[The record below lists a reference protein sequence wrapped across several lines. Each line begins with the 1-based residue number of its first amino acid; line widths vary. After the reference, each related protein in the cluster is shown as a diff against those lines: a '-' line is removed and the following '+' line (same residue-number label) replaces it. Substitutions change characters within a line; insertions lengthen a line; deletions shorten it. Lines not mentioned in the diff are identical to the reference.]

1 MSIFTIHSSFGQ
13 TTVNFELENSGY
25 TLSGDATGSGTT
37 DLFNRTSSSGF
48 GGNNTF
54 FMAYEDFNGLN
65 PSTLTINQIN
75 ISGST
80 SFNMAID
87 LLTPNT
93 LDWDIADQVI
103 VSYSIDGGTFVQWFA
118 IESIPDGDNFN
129 APAAL
134 DLNNDGDGDSGQELP
149 AITDSASAGV
159 SNTFQTFNI
168 PNVAL
173 SGNSTLDIKFDFYGL
188 TSGDEGIYID
198 NIVISNSSGNVG
210 PSISSISNSPM
221 TPTSSDMV
229 TVSADFTDADGIA
242 SATLRWGTTSGNLT
256 NSVSMSNTSG
266 NTYTGSIP
274 SQADGTTVYYT
285 VEATDSNASPET
297 TVSSENNY
305 NVINPIITTIPYT
318 IDFTSNNPELNNWS
332 YQSVSGSQNWSWAN
346 GTGAQMNAFS
356 GSCQINE
363 DWLISPVFDF
373 STTLGENISFTID
386 ENFDGTTLE
395 VLYSTDYSGTG
406 DPNTATWNSIG
417 SYTEDMVVTSNTLAS
432 INASS
437 VYIAFKY
444 EFVTG
449 SCSRWTVENFNIRE
463 TYTWTGTM
471 NNNWAIAANWDFNT
485 VPTPDVNT
493 IIPNTSITNY
503 PTINSATTVNSIHI
517 ESGASLIA
525 NATIGGNVTYSRN
538 CPTNNWYLI
547 SSPVAGETVQ
557 DFIDNHTLAT
567 GTVSTNNLGLAPYN
581 NTGTTAWSYYQNGA
595 TTADNFV
602 SGRGF
607 SVKLA
612 SAGDISFTGTINS
625 SNVQYRINT
634 GGRNN
639 FNLFGNPFTSYINS
653 NTLVSLTANSNLLSE
668 ETVWLWNGTDYVAY
682 NMANG
687 TIEIAP
693 GQGFFVESSTNGDLT
708 FETSNQSHQ
717 STDTFLREV
726 PKSSFELFVENAGNK
741 KGTKVFYIDGK
752 TKGFDNGYDSKLF
765 GGVDYDFAIYTELLN
780 DNDGRHLAIQ
790 SLPST
795 DIETMIIPIGLIA
808 EANKEI
814 TFSIAE
820 TNLPS
825 GVNIY
830 LEDRKNNTFTNLSE
844 GNHTITLKNA
854 SNGIGQ
860 FYIRTSAKSLS
871 NEDLEEN
878 TSNISIYSSNNKEI
892 TITGLQNRA
901 NLKVFSVLGE
911 ELADTNINSN
921 GVSKISLASL
931 ATGVYVIKLNSESVN
946 ITKKIILE

>member
-1 MSIFTIHSSFGQ
+1 MKNNYALILFLMSIFTTFSNYSQTTLKFQDFEGGTDDWTNTINPTTYNTSGDVWANVSSLGGNVTTSQNGSSFWGMRDLNNPNGGG
-13 TTVNFELENSGY
+13 NFDHTITFDNV
-25 TLSGDATGSGTT
+25 DI
-37 DLFNRTSSSGF
+37 SSSNGVSISF
-48 GGNNTF
+48 YYITDGYDSADNLSVEIFHDDVSQGEVNLDKNTDAWTEFTASVPDAVNNVR
-54 FMAYEDFNGLN
+54 
-65 PSTLTINQIN
+65 LTIIARQDG
-75 ISGST
+75 GSDYAGVDNFKITEASTNPTVTFDSNTSTENETDT
-80 SFNMAID
+80 SFNTLIPVTFTNYSADVTINVTVDGSSTAEAGDYTLNTSSLTFTSNGTQNISLDINDDVDFEPETLILNIGVTSGSADIIRSQHTITINDDD
-87 LLTPNT
+87 LPIVINE
-93 LDWDIADQVI
+93 INAD
-103 VSYSIDGGTFVQWFA
+103 
-118 IESIPDGDNFN
+118 PDSTNGDAN
-129 APAAL
+129 
-134 DLNNDGDGDSGQELP
+134 GDGDSDTTEDEFVEIYNISGGPLDISGWVLADGASDRHVFPNGTIIP
-149 AITDSASAGV
+149 ADETIVVFGGGTPVTVPGLVQTASTGSLGLNNTGDTITIKDESNNNIIVLTYGSAGSNQSIARNPDLTGSFVNHSNITSNPVLYSPGRDNTDNILFASTIKWSGVTDSDWNTASNWV
-159 SNTFQTFNI
+159 
-168 PNVAL
+168 
-173 SGNSTLDIKFDFYGL
+173 D
-188 TSGDEGIYID
+188 
-198 NIVISNSSGNVG
+198 
-210 PSISSISNSPM
+210 
-221 TPTSSDMV
+221 
-229 TVSADFTDADGIA
+229 
-242 SATLRWGTTSGNLT
+242 NLT
-256 NSVSMSNTSG
+256 PGSTDDVVIPAGLSN
-266 NTYTGSIP
+266 YP
-274 SQADGTTVYYT
+274 
-285 VEATDSNASPET
+285 
-297 TVSSENNY
+297 TVSS
-305 NVINPIITTIPYT
+305 T
-318 IDFTSNNPELNNWS
+318 
-332 YQSVSGSQNWSWAN
+332 
-346 GTGAQMNAFS
+346 
-356 GSCQINE
+356 
-363 DWLISPVFDF
+363 
-373 STTLGENISFTID
+373 
-386 ENFDGTTLE
+386 
-395 VLYSTDYSGTG
+395 
-406 DPNTATWNSIG
+406 
-417 SYTEDMVVTSNTLAS
+417 
-432 INASS
+432 
-437 VYIAFKY
+437 
-444 EFVTG
+444 
-449 SCSRWTVENFNIRE
+449 
-463 TYTWTGTM
+463 
-471 NNNWAIAANWDFNT
+471 
-485 VPTPDVNT
+485 
-493 IIPNTSITNY
+493 
-503 PTINSATTVNSIHI
+503 TTVNSIHI
-517 ESGASLIA
+517 GSGASLIA
-525 NATIGGNVTYSRN
+525 NATINGNVTYSRN
-538 CPTNNWYLI
+538 LPTNNWYLI
-547 SSPVAGETVQ
+547 SSPVAGEAVQ

-567 GTVSTNNLGLAPYN
+567 GTISTNNLGLAPYN
-581 NTGTTAWSYYQNGA
+581 NTGATIWSYYQNGA
-595 TTADNFV
+595 TTADDFV

-726 PKSSFELFVENAGNK
+726 PKSSFELFVENAGHK

-795 DIETMIIPIGLIA
+795 DIETMIIPIGLIT

-844 GNHTITLKNA
+844 GNHTITLKNT

-860 FYIRTSAKSLS
+860 FYIRASAKSLS

-878 TSNISIYSSNNKEI
+878 TSNISIYSSDNKEV
-892 TITGLQNRA
+892 TITGLQDRA

-921 GVSKISLASL
+921 GVSKVSLANL
-931 ATGVYVIKLNSESVN
+931 ATGVYIIKLNSESVN